1 LYDRLVHDDARSVR
15 DHLAADLSYQNR
27 LIRFLENH
35 DEARAAAV
43 LPPNRLRTAAVAIAS
58 LPGAALYYEG
68 EFCGARIHIPVQL
81 GRAPDEPCDAEL
93 AHFYARLRRSAHEMK
108 SPDALWQVCKAL
120 GWPDNQSADQLLSWT
135 WQDEDRR
142 FLVVINYADA
152 PAQARLHL
160 PWADENTTQWR
171 LRDLLSGET
180 FERDAAELKREG
192 LYVARDGWGYH
203 LLTFDVQQN

>member
-1 LYDRLVHDDARSVR
+1 
-15 DHLAADLSYQNR
+15 
-27 LIRFLENH
+27 
-35 DEARAAAV
+35 
-43 LPPNRLRTAAVAIAS
+43 
-58 LPGAALYYEG
+58 
-68 EFCGARIHIPVQL
+68 
-81 GRAPDEPCDAEL
+81 
-93 AHFYARLRRSAHEMK
+93 MK
-108 SPDALWQVCKAL
+108 SPDALWQLCEAQ

-135 WQDEDRR
+135 WHDEDRR

-160 PWADENTTQWR
+160 PWADENTTQWQ

-180 FERDAAELKREG
+180 FERDAAEMKRDG